1 MSPPESRDLATVVD
15 MIRACESAMTFIN
28 GMDEQSFYRDVR
40 AVSAVNYQ
48 IAVLG
53 EAVTRLSSKLRDRYP
68 HVPWRDIKGM
78 RNHLIHGYDQ
88 VPLAEV
94 WEVAKRDLPVL
105 VEQLQAIELE
115 LASG

>member
-15 MIRACESAMTFIN
+15 MIRACESAMSFIN
-28 GMDEQSFYRDVR
+28 GMDEQSFDRDVR

-48 IAVLG
+48 IAILG
-53 EAVTRLSSKLRDRYP
+53 EAVTRLSPSLRDRYAQ
-68 HVPWRDIKGM
+68 VPWRDIKGM

-94 WEVAKRDLPVL
+94 WEVVKRDVPALI
-105 VEQLQAIELE
+105 EQLRAIEQD
-115 LASG
+115 LASV

>member
-1 MSPPESRDLATVVD
+1 VRGRDELHP
-15 MIRACESAMTFIN
+15 RL
-28 GMDEQSFYRDVR
+28 DEESFYRNGR

-53 EAVTRLSSKLRDRYP
+53 EAVTRLSPSLLDR
-68 HVPWRDIKGM
+68 HAQVPWRDIKGM

-94 WEVAKRDLPVL
+94 WEVVKRDLPVL
-105 VEQLQAIELE
+105 VEQLQAIERE
-115 LASG
+115 FPPG

>member
-1 MSPPESRDLATVVD
+1 LATVVD
-15 MIRACESAMTFIN
+15 MIRACEGAISFIN

-53 EAVTRLSSKLRDRYP
+53 EAATRLSSKLRDQYP
-68 HVPWRDIKGM
+68 RVPRRDIKGM
-78 RNHLIHGYDQ
+78 RNHLIHRYDQ
-88 VPLAEV
+88 VPLAPV
-94 WEVAKRDLPVL
+94 WDVVKRDLRVL
-105 VEQLQAIELE
+105 IEQLRAIEHD